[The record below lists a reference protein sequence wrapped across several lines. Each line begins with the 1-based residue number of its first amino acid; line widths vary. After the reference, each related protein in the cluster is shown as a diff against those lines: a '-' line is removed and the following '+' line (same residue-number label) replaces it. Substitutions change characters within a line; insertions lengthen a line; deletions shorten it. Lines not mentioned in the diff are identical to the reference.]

1 MQIHLQE
8 RLEVLEGN
16 AQGEIHLEE
25 LRNSLVADDIQLRW
39 GMGDEVTSLVSFLC
53 IMTMGEDL
61 NGIVWFGGLYPIQD
75 SPIMLVHP

>member
-39 GMGDEVTSLVSFLC
+39 GMGDEVTNLVSLLC

-61 NGIVWFGGLYPIQD
+61 NGIVWSGGLYPIQD